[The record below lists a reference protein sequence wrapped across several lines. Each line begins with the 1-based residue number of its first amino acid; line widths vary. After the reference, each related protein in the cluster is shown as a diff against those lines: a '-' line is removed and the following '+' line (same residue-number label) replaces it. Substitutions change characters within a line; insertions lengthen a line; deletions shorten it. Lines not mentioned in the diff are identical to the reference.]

1 MDSNNPNYRSV
12 DGVLFDRNQT
22 TLLQYPEAKTGPYTI
37 PGTVTN
43 LATAAFNGCTGLT
56 SLTIPASISSP
67 GAGLF
72 ANCTNLRDVTISNGV
87 TSIGQET
94 VPAGPPSPFPSA
106 SPTSVTR
113 RLLTVPA

>member
-1 MDSNNPNYRSV
+1 LRRRSAKH
-12 DGVLFDRNQT
+12 
-22 TLLQYPEAKTGPYTI
+22 EALSYTI